1 MVFITIFMDTLAATI
16 STPALPYYARSFHV
30 NNAAVGYLY
39 AARSRWAVGEFA
51 FMVYTFQ
58 VTLPSCKSAQCTCI
72 PWFMADIKLLRDLR
86 APRLH
91 DDVAIRCIT

>member
-39 AARSRWAVGEFA
+39 APWSKDPFPGF
-51 FMVYTFQ
+51 
-58 VTLPSCKSAQCTCI
+58 CI
-72 PWFMADIKLLRDLR
+72 FLDIYDSTHICL
-86 APRLH
+86 
-91 DDVAIRCIT
+91 IEIT